1 MKENDA
7 LPQKRFHHEK
17 GVTYFKKET
26 ERLLFFAV
34 TLFMFWI
41 LLEKILASA

>member
-26 ERLLFFAV
+26 ERLLFFGV
-34 TLFMFWI
+34 TLFMFAWI
-41 LLEKILASA
+41 LLEKFGIL

>member
-7 LPQKRFHHEK
+7 LPQQRCPHEK

-34 TLFMFWI
+34 TLFMFAWI
-41 LLEKILASA
+41 LLEKFGIL